1 MPKRQLTEGSTAS
14 ELGRIATEKMTTV
27 EKIAAES
34 VHEITALNEQMK
46 EISSIVKMIADISS
60 QTNLL
65 ALNAAIE
72 AARAGE
78 HGRGFAVVAS
88 EVRNLAGESKTATND
103 IETLISSIQNNSD
116 KTAEAIRSSYTE
128 IQAGIG
134 SVNKTIEA
142 LNRIIAESNVVATGV
157 SDITRATGDQAEATS
172 RVVHGMERSSTIT
185 RENQGRMEDMAA
197 LAQETSASTQEIA
210 SASAEL
216 AELANRLKM
225 MMEKFRLR

>member
-1 MPKRQLTEGSTAS
+1 
-14 ELGRIATEKMTTV
+14 MTTV

-88 EVRNLAGESKTATND
+88 EVRNLAGESKTATAD
-103 IETLISSIQNNSD
+103 IENLIGSIQCNSE
-116 KTAEAIRSSYTE
+116 KTADCNQEFDILE
-128 IQAGIG
+128 IQEGIG

-142 LNRIIAESNVVATGV
+142 LNRIIAESNVVAAG
-157 SDITRATGDQAEATS
+157 SG
-172 RVVHGMERSSTIT
+172 
-185 RENQGRMEDMAA
+185 
-197 LAQETSASTQEIA
+197 
-210 SASAEL
+210 
-216 AELANRLKM
+216 
-225 MMEKFRLR
+225 